1 MNKVIVRAPVRADL
15 AGGTLDL
22 WPLYLFHPGA
32 RTVNVAVSYYAESE
46 ISETGT
52 AGIEIQLSDQQYR
65 QHYTSLQEMAADPK
79 AALLHRALEHFKLSG
94 IKIITRTDAPR
105 GSGLGGSS
113 ALSITL
119 VRALSE
125 MAGQPIEGEELIHL
139 VRDLETRLL
148 GVPAGIQDYYP
159 PVFGGLGSLH
169 LTAGKPARH
178 QLQTSLPDLSA
189 HMLLHYTGIAHFSG
203 TNNWELY
210 KRHIDGKKKVQKG
223 LANIAEVSIEMER
236 ALDSGNFEAAGAAL
250 QKEWEHRKA
259 LIDGISTPE
268 IDAAI
273 ETALTAGAWGG
284 KVCGAGGGGCVVFL
298 FPREKREAIVR
309 ALATVPGRVLD
320 AAPVAHGLTVESERD
335 QYALPLRTRMH
346 LRSEVSTLEQLYVSG
361 GSGPYRPFVLAE
373 GIVTHVE
380 GRSGLHLQTARA
392 YIAPIAANDGRVL
405 WNQASLI
412 ESEKLDINAVP
423 DPERQLEIGIS
434 PEALVQNAS
443 QGEEGFKQ
451 FLEQNQRL
459 QIFHNPTFGLFSEPT
474 EPRAAFI
481 QRCMEAANLQLED
494 AQERLEST
502 FRRRIDQLRERSERE
517 QRELDDTDESARTDH
532 QELNVAWGQTLYN
545 ITSGRRTAVADS
557 SSVRETDY
565 LENIAQIQKSW
576 DRELETLREDLTSKA
591 RSIEE
596 ISVVPTLKNIEVTKY
611 VILWAAGLP
620 WAGTA
625 AGIPTAPNG

>member
-32 RTVNVAVSYYAESE
+32 RTINVAVSYYAESE

-52 AGIEIQLSDQQYR
+52 AGIEIHLSDQQYR
-65 QHYTSLQEMAADPK
+65 QHYASLQEMAADPK

-94 IKIITRTDAPR
+94 IKITTRTDAPR

-125 MAGQPIEGEELIHL
+125 IADHPIEGEDLINL

-169 LTAGKPARH
+169 LTPGKPARH
-178 QLQTSLPDLSA
+178 PLQTSLPDLSA

-210 KRHIDGKKKVQKG
+210 KRHIDGDKRVQKG
-223 LANIAEVSIEMER
+223 MADIAEVSIEMER

-259 LIDGISTPE
+259 MIEGISTPE
-268 IDAAI
+268 IDTAI
-273 ETALTAGAWGG
+273 ETARAAGAWGG
-284 KVCGAGGGGCVVFL
+284 KVCGAGGGGCIVFL
-298 FPREKREAIVR
+298 FPREKREAVVH

-320 AAPVAHGLTVESERD
+320 AAPVAHGLTVDKELD
-335 QYALPLRTRMH
+335 QYALPLRTR
-346 LRSEVSTLEQLYVSG
+346 LPRRSEVSTLEQLYVSG

-405 WNQASLI
+405 WHQASLI
-412 ESEKLDINAVP
+412 ESEKLDIHAVP

-451 FLEQNQRL
+451 FLEENQRL
-459 QIFHNPTFGLFSEPT
+459 QIFHNSTFGLFSEPT
-474 EPRAAFI
+474 EPRTVFI
-481 QRCMEAANLQLED
+481 QRCLEAANLQLED
-494 AQERLEST
+494 EQERIEKT

-517 QRELDDTDESARTDH
+517 QREIDDTDESARTDH
-532 QELNVAWGQTLYN
+532 QDLNVNWGQTLYN

-576 DRELETLREDLTSKA
+576 DRELQSLRDDLTTKA

-596 ISVVPTLKNIEVTKY
+596 ISIVPTQKNIEVTKY

-620 WAGTA
+620 
-625 AGIPTAPNG
+625 